1 MKLRIAAACAVAC
14 LFSTSSAWSLD
25 LLAGQRLYNLHCA
38 SCHGVTGIP
47 ITPETPNLALR
58 EGMAQPD
65 MVLMQTLKVGK
76 KAMPP
81 YFGLLKDQDLL
92 NILSYIRTM
101 R

>member
-1 MKLRIAAACAVAC
+1 MNLRVAVA
-14 LFSTSSAWSLD
+14 LAVIALGAASPVWALD

-65 MVLMQTLKVGK
+65 IVLMQTLKVGK

-92 NILSYIRTM
+92 NIISYIRTM

>member
-1 MKLRIAAACAVAC
+1 MKLRIAVAVAVIGLGAACPVWA
-14 LFSTSSAWSLD
+14 LD

-65 MVLMQTLKVGK
+65 IVLMQTLKVGK

-92 NILSYIRTM
+92 NIISYIRTM

>member
-1 MKLRIAAACAVAC
+1 MNFRMAAALVVTGFCAA
-14 LFSTSSAWSLD
+14 SSAWAVD

-65 MVLMQTLKVGK
+65 IVLMQTLKVGK

>member
-1 MKLRIAAACAVAC
+1 MKLLITTGLALASFLLASPVWAV
-14 LFSTSSAWSLD
+14 D
-25 LLAGQRLYNLHCA
+25 LLAGQRLYNVHCA

-47 ITPETPNLALR
+47 VTPETPNLAMR

-92 NILSYIRTM
+92 NIISYIRTM

>member
-1 MKLRIAAACAVAC
+1 
-14 LFSTSSAWSLD
+14 
-25 LLAGQRLYNLHCA
+25 
-38 SCHGVTGIP
+38 
-47 ITPETPNLALR
+47 
-58 EGMAQPD
+58 MAQPD

-92 NILSYIRTM
+92 NIISYIRTM

>member
-1 MKLRIAAACAVAC
+1 MKSFIATGFALAGLLLASPVWAV
-14 LFSTSSAWSLD
+14 D
-25 LLAGQRLYNLHCA
+25 LLAGQRLYNVHCA

-47 ITPETPNLALR
+47 VTPETPNLAMR

-92 NILSYIRTM
+92 NIISYIRTM

>member
-1 MKLRIAAACAVAC
+1 MKLLIAMGFALVGFFLASPVWAV
-14 LFSTSSAWSLD
+14 D
-25 LLAGQRLYNLHCA
+25 LLAGQRLYNVHCA

-47 ITPETPNLALR
+47 VTPETPNLAMR

-92 NILSYIRTM
+92 NVISYIRTM

>member
-1 MKLRIAAACAVAC
+1 MKSRLAVTFAAIALCPA
-14 LFSTSSAWSLD
+14 SSAWAVD
-25 LLAGQRLYNLHCA
+25 MLAGQRLYNLHCA

-58 EGMAQPD
+58 EGMNQPD
-65 MVLMQTLKVGK
+65 IVLMQTLKTGK

>member
-1 MKLRIAAACAVAC
+1 MKLRIVMVFAVIA
-14 LFSTSSAWSLD
+14 LGSASSAWAVD

-65 MVLMQTLKVGK
+65 IVLMQTLKAGK

>member
-1 MKLRIAAACAVAC
+1 MKLRNAIGFAVVGLFAA
-14 LFSTSSAWSLD
+14 SSSWALD

-92 NILSYIRTM
+92 NIISYIRTM